1 MHSVNRE
8 YAWMTA
14 AVRIAEVRK
23 SCANHVNN
31 ATGFEADI
39 QTLRGIREPSVW
51 CETVQ
56 GVCCSPQSFCR
67 EAGETC
73 FNIKS
78 FPRISCKRKPALRAL
93 SGFAAH
99 IQCAAKQPE
108 WYRVGRLSCVSLVFG
123 SAVNAAFERGFF
135 YELNSKQHQEG
146 E

>member
-23 SCANHVNN
+23 SCTNHVNN

-78 FPRISCKRKPALRAL
+78 FPCISCKRKPALRAL
-93 SGFAAH
+93 SGFVAH
-99 IQCAAKQPE
+99 IQCCGKATGVVPRGQIIVCFP
-108 WYRVGRLSCVSLVFG
+108 RLRIGSQCRIRAGVF
-123 SAVNAAFERGFF
+123 
-135 YELNSKQHQEG
+135 L
-146 E
+146 